1 MFDNALDLFDNMRIL
16 HGVMSNKTDRTNK
29 ERRMAFRLEE
39 EKAQALD
46 QLLPKRGDVSR
57 LLRDL
62 IDRWLRRQRKA
73 A

>member
-1 MFDNALDLFDNMRIL
+1 MFDKALDLFDNMRIL
-16 HGVMSNKTDRTNK
+16 CIVMSNKNERINK

-39 EKAQALD
+39 DKARELD
-46 QLLPKRGDVSR
+46 QLLPKRGEVSR

-62 IDRWLRRQRKA
+62 VDRWLRRQRKA